1 MFGEDFHDYCF
12 QNMTCSLQ
20 PYSFSRMVKKQNKKK
35 ACLVSGIE
43 NDLLEKSHVPLA
55 TSLSS
60 ISLTFNTCLPAQAAT
75 SGTLFLC
82 YLLPALPLSHGGWHS
97 STSSRSRRRVRCL
110 LLRHRAVARRS
121 LLTCPTSARAVL
133 AAPTDHSCADL
144 SSPHDGI

>member
-1 MFGEDFHDYCF
+1 MRCLVAQSIETFILHK
-12 QNMTCSLQ
+12 CSHSLFD
-20 PYSFSRMVKKQNKKK
+20 PICSHEKVKKII
-35 ACLVSGIE
+35 C
-43 NDLLEKSHVPLA
+43 HVPLA

-60 ISLTFNTCLPAQAAT
+60 ISLTFNTYLPAQAAT

-110 LLRHRAVARRS
+110 LLRHRAIARRS

-144 SSPHDGI
+144 SSPHDGIYQMRLLSPRLYRY